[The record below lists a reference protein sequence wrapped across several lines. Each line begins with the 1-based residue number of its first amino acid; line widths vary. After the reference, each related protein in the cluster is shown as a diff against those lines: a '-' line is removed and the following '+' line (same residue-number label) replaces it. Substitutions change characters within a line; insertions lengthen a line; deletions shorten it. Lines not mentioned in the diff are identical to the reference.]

1 AKEKRGWTLNSAG
14 YLLGPHAVDN
24 HRSLNEKHGLAG
36 KRELQPEE
44 DLRAGVLGRALPDE
58 NVLRALVEFLT
69 YLHLK

>member
-1 AKEKRGWTLNSAG
+1 FAVS
-14 YLLGPHAVDN
+14 PDAVDN

-44 DLRAGVLGRALPDE
+44 DLRSGALGKALPDE
-58 NVLRALVEFLT
+58 NVLHTLMEFLT